1 MAGVAPPMTWLS
13 KQHNTALEG
22 CDSLRNGSR
31 PLNVAVDRDRSDEH
45 ASADSTTHVR
55 LRC

>member
-1 MAGVAPPMTWLS
+1 MTWLAKEHS
-13 KQHNTALEG
+13 TALEG
-22 CDSLRNGSR
+22 CGSLRNGSR

-45 ASADSTTHVR
+45 ASADSKAHVR